1 MKGKEGKGRE
11 IVGLKRKG
19 VLRVRMARSVV
30 RILPEAD
37 DLIAIHRIK
46 KRIREL
52 LWHPDNAD
60 NMRAC
65 RALVREQARLS
76 LAYERRHGKAP
87 TIKLCK

>member
-1 MKGKEGKGRE
+1 M
-11 IVGLKRKG
+11 
-19 VLRVRMARSVV
+19 VV
-30 RILPEAD
+30 RLTASELEYGRRFAAKKAAGLVVRLPAEID
-37 DLIAIHRIK
+37 DLIPIARLG

-52 LWHPDNAD
+52 LWHRDDPD

-87 TIKLCK
+87 NIKHV

>member
-1 MKGKEGKGRE
+1 M
-11 IVGLKRKG
+11 
-19 VLRVRMARSVV
+19 VV
-30 RILPEAD
+30 RLTASDLEYGRRIAAIKARCRVVRLSPDID
-37 DLIAIHRIK
+37 DLIPIARLE

-52 LWHPDNAD
+52 LWHRDDPD

-87 TIKLCK
+87 NIKHV

>member
-1 MKGKEGKGRE
+1 M
-11 IVGLKRKG
+11 
-19 VLRVRMARSVV
+19 VV
-30 RILPEAD
+30 RLTASELEYGRRFAAKKAAGLVVRLPAEID
-37 DLIAIHRIK
+37 DLIPIARLG

-52 LWHPDNAD
+52 LWHRDNPD

-87 TIKLCK
+87 NIKHV

>member
-1 MKGKEGKGRE
+1 M
-11 IVGLKRKG
+11 
-19 VLRVRMARSVV
+19 VV
-30 RILPEAD
+30 RLTARELEYGRRFAAKKAAGLVVRLPAEID
-37 DLIAIHRIK
+37 DLIPIARLG

-52 LWHPDNAD
+52 LWHRDNPD

-87 TIKLCK
+87 NIKHV

>member
-1 MKGKEGKGRE
+1 MVVKLSATDLETGRR
-11 IVGLKRKG
+11 LAARKRG
-19 VLRVRMARSVV
+19 RSVV

-37 DLIAIHRIK
+37 DLVAINRITK
-46 KRIREL
+46 QIREL
-52 LWHPDNAD
+52 LWRRDDPD

-87 TIKLCK
+87 NIKHV